1 MSYVLNV
8 IGQVD
13 RKKLKGEYMN
23 YYNKQFQEILK
34 EAQNHGYEFKNGIF
48 EKDPNAFFPVM
59 EVFLQSH
66 TSYEDEGRYYIY
78 KNTFQISKD
87 DYDRIMDY
95 VDLMNGKLIDFDEDF
110 PVELYN
116 DILLKYFE
124 EDKKCNIFEDD
135 VYDGDIEIEKRI
147 YNKYSDKDECGELYF
162 KHKENND
169 NSFPTGYISFFNM
182 MNKDFEKK
190 EYVNMWL
197 NKFMRYN

>member
-1 MSYVLNV
+1 
-8 IGQVD
+8 
-13 RKKLKGEYMN
+13 MN

-48 EKDPNAFFPVM
+48 EKDPNGFFPVM

-78 KNTFQISKD
+78 KNTFQISQD
-87 DYDRIMDY
+87 DYKRIMNY
-95 VDLMNGKLIDFDEDF
+95 VDLMSGKIIDFDSDF
-110 PVELYN
+110 PVGLYE
-116 DILLKYFE
+116 DILVKYFD

-135 VYDGDIEIEKRI
+135 IYDGDVEIEKRI
-147 YNKYSDKDECGELYF
+147 YSKYSDEDACGELYF

-197 NKFMRYN
+197 NKFMRDN

>member
-1 MSYVLNV
+1 
-8 IGQVD
+8 
-13 RKKLKGEYMN
+13 MN

-34 EAQNHGYEFKNGIF
+34 EAQNYGYEFKNGIF
-48 EKDPNAFFPVM
+48 EKDPNVFFPVM

-78 KNTFQISKD
+78 KNTFQISQD
-87 DYDRIMDY
+87 DYERIMNY
-95 VDLMNGKLIDFDEDF
+95 VDLMSGKIIDFDSDF
-110 PVELYN
+110 PVGLYE
-116 DILLKYFE
+116 DILVKYFD

-135 VYDGDIEIEKRI
+135 IYDGDVEIEKRI
-147 YNKYSDKDECGELYF
+147 YSKYSGEYECGELYF

-197 NKFMRYN
+197 NKFMRDN